1 MASSRPTLADV
12 ARAAEV
18 SVPTVSKA
26 ISGRSDVAEGTRQ
39 RILEAMRELGY
50 LARGGVGSAER
61 HGIIELLI
69 GGVGTLWAIEI
80 VRGAEEAAARYGKSL
95 VVTSSL
101 RETFS
106 VDGWVDAVLAH
117 KASGVIIATSRVA
130 GEFDR
135 LAAAGIPIVRL
146 DSAGSGSSDEAEVGA
161 TNWAGMRDATR
172 RLLDLGHRRIG
183 FIGGE
188 AHVQVSQDRLEGY
201 SAALRRAGIPV
212 DPDLVCEGD
221 FMIAGGEAGA
231 RRLLDLADPPTAI
244 VASSDLEAMG
254 VYHAA
259 QERGLRVPD
268 DLSVIG
274 FDDTVLCEYLSP
286 PLTTVRQ
293 PLSQMADQAVRL
305 LGEMV
310 RDDGSAHPRIELST
324 ELIERGST
332 ARPPQR

>member
-1 MASSRPTLADV
+1 MAASRPTLADV
-12 ARAAEV
+12 ARAADV

-39 RILEAMRELGY
+39 RVLEAMRELGY
-50 LARGGVGSAER
+50 HARVGLGGNER

-80 VRGAEEAAARYGKSL
+80 VRGAEEAAARYGRSL

-101 RETFS
+101 RETFT
-106 VDGWVDAVLAH
+106 VDGWVDAALAH
-117 KASGVIIATSRVA
+117 KASGVIIATSRVT
-130 GEFDR
+130 GGFER
-135 LAAAGIPIVRL
+135 LTAARVPIVRL
-146 DSAGSGSSDEAEVGA
+146 DSAGSGGSDEAEVGA

-172 RLLDLGHRRIG
+172 HLLDLGHRRIG

-188 AHVQVSQDRLEGY
+188 AQVQVSQDRLEGY
-201 SAALRRAGIPV
+201 SAALRRAGIAV
-212 DPDLVCEGD
+212 DPELVCEGD
-221 FMIAGGEAGA
+221 FMIRSGEDSG

-259 QERGLRVPD
+259 HERGLRVPE

-274 FDDTVLCEYLSP
+274 FDDTVLCGYLSP
-286 PLTTVRQ
+286 PLTSVRQ
-293 PLSQMADQAVRL
+293 PLAQMADQAVRL
-305 LGEMV
+305 LSDMARE
-310 RDDGSAHPRIELST
+310 DASAHPRIELST

-332 ARPPQR
+332 TAPPQR